1 MDAPRKRG
9 ASVVLGTVARMAPPP
24 RPPRRRGGPPQK
36 SGGQGGSA
44 KRSPRAE
51 GQGRPRESGSD
62 RTKGWGGVARR
73 GARRLDEAKPGT
85 AAAAFR
91 AAAEKADQERERGR
105 TPRPADDRDEWIDAG
120 PVRDEASAAVAR
132 GAKKP
137 APARKRSSRRALPE
151 EVGNEVARAAGPA
164 WAGRVKDRLQEA
176 AKAYEAERFRDARR
190 ILEPLL
196 ERAPGAIPVRELLGL
211 TYYRLGKWR
220 DAIRELGAVELL
232 TGSVDHHPVIADA
245 QRSMGRL
252 DEVERLWDELRR
264 AGASV
269 DVVIEGRIVMAGALA
284 DAGRVPD
291 AVQLLEQGPVEVR
304 KPQEHHLRLWYA
316 LAALYERA
324 GDVQHARAL
333 FGRLVSVAPDFADA
347 SDRLDAVGG

>member
-1 MDAPRKRG
+1 
-9 ASVVLGTVARMAPPP
+9 MAPPP

-36 SGGQGGSA
+36 SGTQGGSA
-44 KRSPRAE
+44 KRTPRAE
-51 GQGRPRESGSD
+51 PQAD
-62 RTKGWGGVARR
+62 RTKNWGGVARR
-73 GARRLDEAKPGT
+73 GARKLDEAKPGS

-91 AAAEKADQERERGR
+91 AAAEKADQERERSR

-120 PVRDEASAAVAR
+120 PVRNEASAAVAR
-132 GAKKP
+132 GAKKA
-137 APARKRSSRRALPE
+137 APGRKRAPRRALPE
-151 EVGNEVARAAGPA
+151 DVSNEVARAAGPA

-196 ERAPGAIPVRELLGL
+196 ERAPGAIAVRELLGL

-245 QRSMGRL
+245 QRAMGRL
-252 DEVERLWDELRR
+252 DDVERLWDELRR
-264 AGASV
+264 AGANV

-284 DAGRVPD
+284 DAGRVQD

-324 GDVQHARAL
+324 GDLPRARAL
-333 FGRLVSVAPDFADA
+333 FGRLVSAAPDFADA
-347 SDRLDAVGG
+347 ADRLDAVGG

>member
-1 MDAPRKRG
+1 MP
-9 ASVVLGTVARMAPPP
+9 PPP
-24 RPPRRRGGPPQK
+24 RPNRRRDGQPP
-36 SGGQGGSA
+36 S
-44 KRSPRAE
+44 KRSA
-51 GQGRPRESGSD
+51 D
-62 RTKGWGGVARR
+62 NTKKWGGVARR
-73 GARRLDEAKPGT
+73 GARKLDEAKPGS

-91 AAAEKADQERERGR
+91 AAAEKAEDERERRR
-105 TPRPADDRDEWIDAG
+105 TPPRRDDQDQWIDAG

-137 APARKRSSRRALPE
+137 APRKRRPRKELPD
-151 EVGNEVARAAGPA
+151 EVGTEVARAAGPA

-176 AKAYEAERFRDARR
+176 AKAYEAERYRDARR

-196 ERAPGAIPVRELLGL
+196 ERAPSAIAVRELLGL

-245 QRSMGRL
+245 HRAMGRS

-264 AGASV
+264 AGANV

-284 DAGRVPD
+284 DQGRVPD
-291 AVQLLEQGPVEVR
+291 AVRLLEQGPVEVR

-316 LAALYERA
+316 LAALYEQA
-324 GDVQHARAL
+324 GDVPRARAL
-333 FGRLVSVAPDFADA
+333 FGRLVAVAPDFADA
-347 SDRLDAVGG
+347 ADRLESIGG